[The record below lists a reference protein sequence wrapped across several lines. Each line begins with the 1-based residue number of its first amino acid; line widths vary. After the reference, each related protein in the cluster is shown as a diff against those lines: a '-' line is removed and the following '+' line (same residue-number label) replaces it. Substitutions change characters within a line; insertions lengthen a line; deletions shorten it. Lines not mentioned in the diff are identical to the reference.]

1 LKRRITVWTWLLW
14 LALPFLLWLAWR
26 QIPIDRLWELLQGIK
41 PWQFGIL
48 AALDA
53 LILLSFNSR
62 WWLILRAQGY
72 TLPYLWLTAYRLAG
86 FAISYLT
93 PGMQFGGEP
102 MQAALLHRRHKLPVP
117 VSIASLTLDK
127 LLELLTNF
135 FFLTIV
141 LLVAL
146 INTAFLPAFQ
156 LNLAWPLL
164 GLMILP
170 LAHLV
175 MLRQGIRPITWL
187 AAGLAGKARSP
198 RFDLVHQMVL
208 DAENR
213 VGALCKD
220 HAGILGLSILFSLAG
235 WTLAIFEHWLVYAS
249 LGLPLTISQLMLLIA
264 AMRLAFLTP
273 LPGGLGALEA
283 GQVLALQALG
293 LDPAVG
299 VGAVLWIRLRDL
311 GLAGAGAWLGAAL
324 SRPAPVVSLPEEVA
338 V

>member
-1 LKRRITVWTWLLW
+1 LKRRFPVWTWLLW
-14 LALPFLLWLAWR
+14 LVLPFLLWFAWR
-26 QIPIDRLWELLQGIK
+26 QVPLERVWESLQRIR
-41 PWQFGIL
+41 PWQFGFL
-48 AALDA
+48 AALDG

-72 TLPYLWLTAYRLAG
+72 SLPYLWLTAYRLAG

-102 MQAALLHRRHKLPVP
+102 LQAALLHRRHKLPAP

-127 LLELLTNF
+127 LLELLINF
-135 FFLTIV
+135 FFLTVV

-146 INTAFLPAFQ
+146 KNATFFPAMRV
-156 LNLAWPLL
+156 NLVWPLL

-170 LAHLV
+170 LAHLI
-175 MLRQGIRPITWL
+175 MLRQGIRPANRLAAWL
-187 AAGLAGKARSP
+187 ASWLRNPKI
-198 RFDLVHQMVL
+198 VQVYKVVL
-208 DAENR
+208 EAENR
-213 VGALCKD
+213 VGGLCKD
-220 HAGILGLSILFSLAG
+220 HAGILGLSIVFSLAG
-235 WTLAIFEHWLVYAS
+235 WALAVFEHWLVYAS
-249 LGLPLTISQLMLLIA
+249 LGLQLSISQLMLLIA

-283 GQVLALQALG
+283 SQVLALQALG
-293 LDPAVG
+293 LDPTIG

-311 GLAGAGAWLGAAL
+311 TLAGAGAWLGAAL
-324 SRPAPVVSLPEEVA
+324 SRSVPPVSLPEEVA